1 MVTFLDPPIV
11 AVSDIRK
18 KQRRYYMKLLDT
30 SQTRVMNF
38 FSRVR
43 HVIIVNVNSL
53 LTSIKMFISVG
64 FVIIVV
70 VVLGVLLD
78 VLVRISNYRN
88 GTQYRT
94 GQILKDLLTFLWN
107 QSVEKTKA
115 KWNSQKN
122 S

>member
-1 MVTFLDPPIV
+1 
-11 AVSDIRK
+11 
-18 KQRRYYMKLLDT
+18 MKRLETTDKPARMSIISNALRAIIT
-30 SQTRVMNF
+30 S
-38 FSRVR
+38 
-43 HVIIVNVNSL
+43 INSL
-53 LTSIKMFISVG
+53 LIWIKMLFIVG
-64 FVIIVV
+64 FVIIAV